1 MKTDTIEVIGA
12 NENNL
17 KNINLNIPK
26 NKLVVFAGISGSGK
40 SSLVFDTLAVESNRE
55 WQSSYS
61 LYIRNKMP
69 HYQRPQV
76 EQINNLTPAVVIRQ
90 QSFNASSRS
99 TMGTAVD
106 AAPLVRL
113 LYSRV
118 GKPSAG
124 GSMAYSFNHP
134 AGMCLTCTGLG
145 KIQILDE
152 SSLFDLDKTLN
163 EKAIKFS
170 PFNSGWQN
178 NIYTTNLALDPDKKL
193 REFNE
198 NEWKILCYGADEPIK
213 IEIRS
218 NKTGRVDHV
227 DYEGIIPRFK
237 RLYLKRDISKLK
249 GKLHDE
255 IMTHITTA
263 PCPDCDGTGLNPKAL
278 TSKINGLN
286 IIDFMSLPVED
297 LLPKLRQIKDE
308 RGQSLSGQIEQL
320 LKRMVAI
327 GIGYLSL
334 IRQSDTLSG
343 GEMQRLKI
351 VRNLG
356 SSLNNITYI
365 LDEPTTGLHPAD
377 VDKIGKMLLGLRD
390 DHNNVLVVEHSRQ
403 IIEIADEVVEMG
415 PRAGSHGGQVVY
427 QGNVDGLKKADTLT
441 ARDISHKLQINDNPK
456 QWSNSFPIR
465 DAHCHNL
472 KHIDVDIPKGIL
484 TAVTGVAGSGKSS
497 LIRYDFIDQNPGA
510 IVIDQKP
517 IGKSIRSTPATYT
530 EIMDEI
536 RKVFGKTNHVAPSW
550 FSSNSKGACPV
561 CKGKGKI
568 KYDMAFADAVEVICE
583 ECQGR
588 RYNDR
593 ALSYTYRNK
602 NIEDV
607 MDLTVDQAIEF
618 FNDEKITKA
627 LQNLIKVG
635 LGYLTLGQPT
645 STLSGGE
652 IQRVKIAAEL
662 NKTGNVYVMD
672 EPSAGLHS
680 EDIKVL
686 TRLLRNLVEH
696 SNTVIII
703 EHRLELISQADWII
717 DVGPDGGTHGGE
729 ICFTGTPSKLLDNE
743 ISKTA
748 KYLRLATN
756 KGELIR

>member
-99 TMGTAVD
+99 TVGTAVD
-106 AAPLVRL
+106 VAPLVRL

-178 NIYTTNLALDPDKKL
+178 NIYTTNLALNPDKKL

-198 NEWKILCYGADEPIK
+198 NEWKILCYGSDEPIK

-227 DYEGIIPRFK
+227 DYEGVIPRFK

-297 LLPKLRQIKDE
+297 LLPKLQQIKDE

-427 QGNVDGLKKADTLT
+427 QGDVDGLKKADTLT
-441 ARDISHKLQINDNPK
+441 AHDISHKLQINDNPK

-530 EIMDEI
+530 GIMDEI

-561 CKGKGKI
+561 CKGKGK
-568 KYDMAFADAVEVICE
+568 
-583 ECQGR
+583 
-588 RYNDR
+588 
-593 ALSYTYRNK
+593 
-602 NIEDV
+602 
-607 MDLTVDQAIEF
+607 
-618 FNDEKITKA
+618 
-627 LQNLIKVG
+627 
-635 LGYLTLGQPT
+635 
-645 STLSGGE
+645 
-652 IQRVKIAAEL
+652 
-662 NKTGNVYVMD
+662 
-672 EPSAGLHS
+672 
-680 EDIKVL
+680 
-686 TRLLRNLVEH
+686 
-696 SNTVIII
+696 
-703 EHRLELISQADWII
+703 
-717 DVGPDGGTHGGE
+717 
-729 ICFTGTPSKLLDNE
+729 
-743 ISKTA
+743 
-748 KYLRLATN
+748 
-756 KGELIR
+756 

>member
-1 MKTDTIEVIGA
+1 MKTDAIEVIGA

-17 KNINLNIPK
+17 KDIDLKIPK
-26 NKLVVFAGISGSGK
+26 NKLVVFAGVSGSGK

-76 EQINNLTPAVVIRQ
+76 EQINNLTPSVIIRQ
-90 QSFNASSRS
+90 QSFNVNSRS
-99 TMGTAVD
+99 TVGTAVD
-106 AAPLVRL
+106 VAPLVRL

-118 GKPSAG
+118 GQPSAG

-134 AGMCLTCTGLG
+134 AGMCFTCTGLG

-152 SSLFDLDKTLN
+152 DSLFDLDKTLN

-178 NIYTTNLALDPDKKL
+178 NIYTTNTALDPDKKL
-193 REFNE
+193 RDFTDE
-198 NEWKILCYGADEPIK
+198 EWKILRCGSGEPLK

-227 DYEGIIPRFK
+227 DYEGVVPRFK

-255 IMTHITTA
+255 IMTHITTV
-263 PCPDCDGTGLNPKAL
+263 PCPDCDGTGLNSKAL
-278 TSKINGLN
+278 ASKINDLN
-286 IIDFMSLPVED
+286 IIDFMSFPVEN
-297 LLPKLRQIKDE
+297 LLPKLQEINDE
-308 RGQSLSGQIEQL
+308 RGKSLSEQIAQI
-320 LKRMVAI
+320 LKRMIDI

-334 IRQSDTLSG
+334 IRQGNTLSG
-343 GEMQRLKI
+343 GELQRLKL

-377 VDKIGKMLLGLRD
+377 VDKIGKMLLSLRD
-390 DHNNVLVVEHSRQ
+390 AHNNILVVEHSQQ
-403 IIEIADEVVEMG
+403 IIEIADEVIEMG
-415 PRAGSHGGQVVY
+415 PKAGSRGGEVVY
-427 QGNVDGLKKADTLT
+427 QGDVNGLKSADTLT
-441 ARDISHKLQINDNPK
+441 ARDISHKLEINSSPK

-472 KHIDVDIPKGIL
+472 KHVDIDIPKGVL

-497 LIRYDFIDQNPGA
+497 LIRYDFINQNPGA
-510 IVIDQKP
+510 IVVDQKP
-517 IGKSIRSTPATYT
+517 IGTSSRSTPATYT
-530 EIMDEI
+530 GVMDEI
-536 RKVFGKTNHVAPSW
+536 RKVFGKANHVVPGW
-550 FSSNSKGACPV
+550 FSSNSKGACSV
-561 CKGKGKI
+561 CKGRGKI
-568 KYDMAFADAVEVICE
+568 KYDMAFADAVEVVCE

-588 RYNDR
+588 RYNEK
-593 ALSYTYRNK
+593 ALNYKYKNK
-602 NIEDV
+602 NIENV
-607 MDLTVDQAIEF
+607 MDLTVDQAIDF
-618 FNDEKITKA
+618 FNDVKITMA
-627 LQNLIKVG
+627 LQNLTKVG

-645 STLSGGE
+645 NTLSGGE
-652 IQRVKIAAEL
+652 VQRIKIATEL

-686 TRLLRNLVEH
+686 THLLRQLVAH
-696 SNTVIII
+696 NNTVIII

-717 DVGPDGGTHGGE
+717 DVGPSGGTHGGM
-729 ICFTGTPSKLLDNE
+729 INFAGTPSELLNNK

-756 KGELIR
+756 EGELIQ

>member
-1 MKTDTIEVIGA
+1 MKSDAIEVVGA

-17 KNINLNIPK
+17 KNINLDIPK
-26 NKLVVFAGISGSGK
+26 NKLVVFAGVSGSGK

-76 EQINNLTPAVVIRQ
+76 ERINNLTPSVVIRQ
-90 QSFNASSRS
+90 QSFNVNSRS
-99 TMGTAVD
+99 TVGTAVD
-106 AAPLVRL
+106 VAPLIRL

-118 GKPSAG
+118 GQPSAG

-145 KIQILDE
+145 KIQVLDE
-152 SSLFDLDKTLN
+152 DSLFDLDKTLN
-163 EKAIKFS
+163 ERAIKFS

-178 NIYTTNLALDPDKKL
+178 NIYTTNTAFDPNKKL
-193 REFNE
+193 RDFSEK
-198 NEWKILCYGADEPIK
+198 EWKIFRYGSDEPLK

-218 NKTGRVDHV
+218 NKTGRVDHI
-227 DYEGIIPRFK
+227 DYEGVVLRFK

-249 GKLHDE
+249 EKLHDE

-263 PCPDCDGTGLNPKAL
+263 PCPDCDGTGLNPQAL
-278 TSKINGLN
+278 ASKINDLN
-286 IIDFMSLPVED
+286 IVDFMSLPVED
-297 LLPKLRQIKDE
+297 LLPKLQEINDD
-308 RGQSLSGQIEQL
+308 RGQSLSEQIARI
-320 LKRMVAI
+320 LKSMIDI

-334 IRQSDTLSG
+334 IRQGNTLSG
-343 GEMQRLKI
+343 GELQRLKL

-365 LDEPTTGLHPAD
+365 LDEPTTGLHPTD
-377 VDKIGKMLLGLRD
+377 VDKIGKMLLSLRD
-390 DHNNVLVVEHSRQ
+390 AHNDVLVVEHSRQ

-415 PRAGSHGGQVVY
+415 PKAGSRGGEVVY
-427 QGNVDGLKKADTLT
+427 QGDVNGLRNANTLT
-441 ARDISHKLQINDNPK
+441 ARDISHKLKINNDPK
-456 QWSNSFPIR
+456 QWSNSFSIR

-472 KHIDVDIPKGIL
+472 KHVDVDVPKGVL

-497 LIRYDFIDQNPGA
+497 LIRYDFINQNPRA

-517 IGKSIRSTPATYT
+517 IGTSIRSTPATYT
-530 EIMDEI
+530 GVMDEI
-536 RKVFGKTNHVAPSW
+536 RKVFGKNNHVVAGW

-561 CKGKGKI
+561 CKGRGKI
-568 KYDMAFADAVEVICE
+568 KYDMAFADAVEVVCE
-583 ECQGR
+583 ECQGH
-588 RYNDR
+588 RYNDK
-593 ALSYTYRNK
+593 ALSYKYKNK
-602 NIEDV
+602 NIEEV
-607 MDLTVDQAIEF
+607 MNLTVDQAIEF
-618 FNDEKITKA
+618 FNDIKITNA

-652 IQRVKIAAEL
+652 IQRIKIATEL

-686 TRLLRNLVEH
+686 TRLLRGLVAYN
-696 SNTVIII
+696 NTVIII

-729 ICFTGTPSKLLDNE
+729 MCFTGTPEQLLKDKV
-743 ISKTA
+743 SKTA

-756 KGELIR
+756 

>member
-1 MKTDTIEVIGA
+1 MKADSIEVVGA

-17 KNINLNIPK
+17 KNVSLDIPK
-26 NKLVVFAGISGSGK
+26 NKLVVFAGVSGSGK

-69 HYQRPQV
+69 HYQRPKM
-76 EQINNLTPAVVIRQ
+76 ERIDNLTPSIIIRQ
-90 QSFNASSRS
+90 QSFSTSSRS
-99 TMGTAVD
+99 IVGTAVD
-106 AAPLVRL
+106 VAPLVRL

-118 GKPSAG
+118 GQPSAG

-145 KIQILDE
+145 KVQVLDE
-152 SSLFDLDKTLN
+152 DSLFEIDKTLN
-163 EKAIKFS
+163 EKAINFS

-178 NIYTTNLALDPDKKL
+178 NIYTTNSALDPNKKL
-193 REFNE
+193 RDFTDE
-198 NEWKILCYGADEPIK
+198 EWKILRYGTDKPMK

-227 DYEGIIPRFK
+227 DYEGVIPRFK

-255 IMTHITTA
+255 ILGHIATA
-263 PCPDCDGTGLNPKAL
+263 PCSDCDGTGLNPKAL
-278 TSKINGLN
+278 ASKINGLN

-297 LLPKLRQIKDE
+297 LLPKLNDIIDD
-308 RGQSLSGQIEQL
+308 RGQSLSIQIAQIL
-320 LKRMVAI
+320 QRMMDI

-334 IRQSDTLSG
+334 IRQGNTLSG
-343 GEMQRLKI
+343 GELQRLKI

-377 VDKIGKMLLGLRD
+377 VDRIGKMLLDLRD
-390 DHNNVLVVEHSRQ
+390 AHNNVLVVEHSRQ
-403 IIEIADEVVEMG
+403 IIKLADEVVEMG
-415 PRAGSHGGQVVY
+415 PKAGSHGGQIVY
-427 QGNVDGLKKADTLT
+427 QGDVDGLKKADTIT
-441 ARDISHKLQINDNPK
+441 AHDISHKLEINKEPK
-456 QWSNSFPIR
+456 QWTESFSIK

-472 KHIDVDIPKGIL
+472 KHVNVDVPKGVL

-497 LIRYDFIDQNPGA
+497 LIRYDFIKQHPGA

-517 IGKSIRSTPATYT
+517 IGTSIRSTPATYT
-530 EIMDEI
+530 GIMDEI
-536 RKVFGKTNHVAPSW
+536 RKVFGKANGVAPGW

-561 CKGKGKI
+561 CKGRGTI

-588 RYNDR
+588 RYNDK
-593 ALSYTYRNK
+593 ALHYTYKGK
-602 NIEDV
+602 NIENV

-618 FNDEKITKA
+618 FNDVKISHA
-627 LQNLIKVG
+627 LQNLTKVG

-652 IQRVKIAAEL
+652 IQRVKIATEL

-680 EDIKVL
+680 EDIKTL
-686 TRLLRNLVEH
+686 ARLLRGLVQNN
-696 SNTVIII
+696 NTVIII
-703 EHRLELISQADWII
+703 EHRLELIGHADWII

-729 ICFTGTPSKLLDNE
+729 ICFTGTPEELLQNK
-743 ISKTA
+743 ISKTV
-748 KYLRLATN
+748 KYLKLAT
-756 KGELIR
+756 E